1 MSAKTDN
8 NQVPENTPTDSQPKS
23 LRDQVRTAVIWRS
36 GAQIA
41 GQMIT
46 WGSTFFVIRIL
57 SPSDYGLY
65 AMTAVILNLLS
76 LVNGYGLANAVI
88 QRKEITPQVL
98 RQLFGMLILLNGT
111 LATIQLV
118 SAPYVASYYGQPEIT
133 GLLRVQALLYA
144 TNPFMALAYAVLS
157 RKMEFKAQAQANLF
171 SAVVGAMAAL
181 AGAMAGLGV
190 WTLVIASI
198 VGFATRA
205 LAMTVAA
212 NSWMLPSF
220 NFSGALSLATFGGL
234 MAAGQFFW
242 FLQTQT
248 DIFIA
253 GRAFTAHGLG
263 IYTTS
268 LFLTQMFVT
277 KFVPPI
283 NEIAFSAYAKVQD
296 DPNAIAQGFLKS
308 VRIIFLAGMPF
319 CLGLAAVS
327 RPLVPTVLG
336 EQWIEAVPVVALLGF
351 AMPLMTL
358 QVLFGPA
365 VNATGNPKIITRIHA
380 LGAVVMTIFYFIGVP
395 YGPTGIATAWIAGY
409 AVLVALSL
417 PQILPI
423 LNVKLSDLAIALAPP
438 ALAGALMYVGV
449 FALDQTM
456 APDVSILHLALLVLT
471 GGAIYGLA
479 LVLFARG
486 RISELIDLIRKRRGP
501 EQQPA

>member
-1 MSAKTDN
+1 M
-8 NQVPENTPTDSQPKS
+8 
-23 LRDQVRTAVIWRS
+23 
-36 GAQIA
+36 
-41 GQMIT
+41 
-46 WGSTFFVIRIL
+46 
-57 SPSDYGLY
+57 
-65 AMTAVILNLLS
+65 
-76 LVNGYGLANAVI
+76 
-88 QRKEITPQVL
+88 
-98 RQLFGMLILLNGT
+98 
-111 LATIQLV
+111 
-118 SAPYVASYYGQPEIT
+118 
-133 GLLRVQALLYA
+133 QAILYA

-157 RKMEFKAQAQANLF
+157 RRMEFKAQAQANLL
-171 SAVVGAMAAL
+171 SAVAGAIAAL
-181 AGAMAGLGV
+181 AGAIAGLGV

-198 VGFATRA
+198 VTFGTRA
-205 LAMTVAA
+205 LGMTIAA
-212 NSWMLPSF
+212 NSWMRPSF
-220 NFSGALSLATFGGL
+220 NFADAWTLATFGGL

-308 VRIIFLAGMPF
+308 VRVIFLAGVPF
-319 CLGLAAVS
+319 SLGLAAVS

-336 EQWIEAVPVVALLGF
+336 PQWLEAVPVVTMLGL
-351 AMPLMTL
+351 AMPFMTL

-395 YGPTGIATAWIAGY
+395 FGPTGIATAWIAGY

-417 PQILPI
+417 PQVLPV
-423 LNVKLSDLAIALAPP
+423 LNVKLADLAIALAPP
-438 ALAGALMYVGV
+438 ALAGSLMFAGV
-449 FALDQTM
+449 YALDQSM
-456 APDVSILHLALLVLT
+456 APETSIQHLALLVLA
-471 GGAIYGLA
+471 GGVIYGLS
-479 LVLFARG
+479 LVLFARQ
-486 RISELIDLIRKRRGP
+486 RISEVIDLARRRSR
-501 EQQPA
+501 EKAA